1 MSEMPTIATDIT
13 QVHAATSYLF
23 DPDKQGEAL
32 RIDPWAKQSF
42 VEVITLLTNRNKFLL
57 PVPNRGHEQ
66 NSPSLVS
73 ACAEV
78 AEEPV
83 PASTLDQNHRIE
95 FLKKTALDIQHR
107 LDRDKLC
114 SWLHFQ
120 FGGHVWPQYM
130 RTAGWDPINE
140 AREALVH
147 TKLDQEFLS
156 FLEGKIK
163 NGKLKLPVEF
173 YQWTP
178 SGNVTEHAK
187 KCLAYAASV
196 AYRAYPYMAALSKN
210 DAECVYHPHEIR
222 TLGQHV
228 FKISKTTKN
237 YAVFPWGSILAG
249 HITEIRQA
257 TCGKMPY
264 PTEDGIKR
272 FGIVCRTLRDDKSTS
287 EMASVIANLT
297 STINDRKDVAAQAAA
312 MLYRYTGIV
321 PELRQSIKQR
331 EKCAEKILNHISF
344 GITTIEIATKVGV
357 TLPFEISA
365 YPGMIVYACQLAI
378 SMPDKFK
385 MPVKAKLFRGKIWNY
400 YEQKSYDAVI
410 NPIKRG

>member
-1 MSEMPTIATDIT
+1 MPTIATDIT

-42 VEVITLLTNRNKFLL
+42 VEVTTLLTNRNKFLL

-73 ACAEV
+73 ACADV

-83 PASTLDQNHRIE
+83 PASILDQNHRIE
-95 FLKKTALDIQHR
+95 FLKKITLDIQHR
-107 LDRDKLC
+107 LDRNKLC

-130 RTAGWDPINE
+130 RTANWDPIKE
-140 AREALVH
+140 AREALLH
-147 TKLDQEFLS
+147 TELDQECLS
-156 FLEGKIK
+156 FLEGKIQ
-163 NGKLKLPVEF
+163 NGELKLPVDF
-173 YQWTP
+173 YQRTP
-178 SGNVTEHAK
+178 SGKVTEHAK
-187 KCLAYAASV
+187 TCLAYAASV

-210 DAECVYHPHEIR
+210 DAECVYYPHEIR

-228 FKISKTTKN
+228 FKISKATKN

-249 HITEIRQA
+249 HITQIREV
-257 TCGKMPY
+257 TCGKNPY

-272 FGIVCRTLRDDKSTS
+272 FGEVCRRLRDDKSTS
-287 EMASVIANLT
+287 EMASVIAKLT
-297 STINDRKDVAAQAAA
+297 STIDDRKNVAAQAAA
-312 MLYRYTGIV
+312 MLYRYTRIV

-331 EKCAEKILNHISF
+331 EECFKKILEKISWWIPP
-344 GITTIEIATKVGV
+344 IELAPKVGI
-357 TLPFEISA
+357 TLPFEISF
-365 YPGMIVYACQLAI
+365 YPGMIVYACQLTI
-378 SMPDKFK
+378 RMIDKYK
-385 MPVKAKLFRGKIWNY
+385 MPVNAKFFRGKIWDY
-400 YEQKSYDAVI
+400 YEQKSYEAVI